1 MGLTTYV
8 FSKHALQEME
18 RRDIHRVIIEA
29 ILNSPEQVVAGQE
42 NRTIYQ
48 SRSVQMPVDEG
59 EVERVYLIRVVV
71 DEQIDPPVVI
81 TVYRTSKIQKYWRA
95 E

>member
-1 MGLTTYV
+1 
-8 FSKHALQEME
+8 
-18 RRDIHRVIIEA
+18 VIIET
-29 ILNSPEQVVAGQE
+29 ILKNPEQVVAGQE

-59 EVERVYLIRVVV
+59 EAERVYLIRVVV
-71 DEQIDPPVVI
+71 DATLEPPLVI
-81 TVYRTSKIQKYWRA
+81 TVYRTSKVQKYWRA